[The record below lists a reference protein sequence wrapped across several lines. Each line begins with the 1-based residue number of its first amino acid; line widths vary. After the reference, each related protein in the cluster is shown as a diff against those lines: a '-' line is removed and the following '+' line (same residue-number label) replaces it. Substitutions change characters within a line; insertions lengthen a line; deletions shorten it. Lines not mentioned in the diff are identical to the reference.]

1 MADLKT
7 NIVLVDDDQGTL
19 QMYALLLSKQDYYV
33 HKFLSAI
40 DALSFLR
47 FTDKPIELIIADL
60 NMPLMDGLKFIKQVR
75 NVPTCI
81 STPFVFLTALD
92 DSNFRL
98 KAYKEGAIDYIQ
110 KPIQNEL
117 FIAKVNAI
125 VRSYLLHALSQNI
138 LLKGTKR
145 TFTVEEIISYCE
157 QEQIEGYVSIVS
169 KEGEG
174 ILMFDKGH
182 LGDISAG
189 NLKDSDAFEKMI
201 SWEEFR
207 FLIARGKYNPSATIF
222 LRK

>member
-1 MADLKT
+1 
-7 NIVLVDDDQGTL
+7 
-19 QMYALLLSKQDYYV
+19 
-33 HKFLSAI
+33 
-40 DALSFLR
+40 
-47 FTDKPIELIIADL
+47 
-60 NMPLMDGLKFIKQVR
+60 MDGLKFIKQVR
-75 NVPTCI
+75 NVANCI

-98 KAYKEGAIDYIQ
+98 KAYQEGAIDYIQ

-189 NLKDSDAFEKMI
+189 NLKDSDAFEKMV

-222 LRK
+222 LKN

>member
-1 MADLKT
+1 MPGLKT
-7 NIVLVDDDQGTL
+7 NIVMVDDDQKIL
-19 QMYALLLSKQDYYV
+19 QMYALLLSKQNYHV
-33 HKFLSAI
+33 HKFLNAI

-60 NMPLMDGLKFIKQVR
+60 NMPLMSGLKFIKQVH
-75 NVPTCI
+75 NIPSCI
-81 STPFVFLTALD
+81 SIPFVFLTAVH
-92 DSNFRL
+92 DSNFKL
-98 KAYKEGAIDYIQ
+98 KAYREGAIDYIQ

-125 VRSYLLHALSQNI
+125 VRSYLLNALSQNI
-138 LLKGTKR
+138 LLKGTQK

-174 ILMFDKGH
+174 FLMFDHGH
-182 LGDISAG
+182 LGDIRAG

-201 SWEEFR
+201 SWQEFR

-222 LRK
+222 LKK